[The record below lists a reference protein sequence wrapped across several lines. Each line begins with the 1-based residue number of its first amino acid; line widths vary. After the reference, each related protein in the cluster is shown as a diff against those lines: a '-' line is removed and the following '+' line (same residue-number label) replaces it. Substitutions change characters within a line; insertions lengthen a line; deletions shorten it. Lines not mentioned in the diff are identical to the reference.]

1 MIHSPIPSKVNSFIF
16 KTYVHYLKLFL
27 SQIFSDHL
35 FTRIFNLTFSMSL
48 SETPILWPPHAK
60 NWLIGKDPD
69 AGRDWEQEEKGTTE
83 DEMAGW
89 HHQLD
94 GHEYESTPGTGDG
107 QGGLACCDSW
117 GRQGSDTNE
126 RLNWTELNWWAF
138 LCPLNFAHTLKFQT
152 NFSLI
157 GSLWFIQWLCIH
169 KANTF
174 WFCSN

>member
-69 AGRDWEQEEKGTTE
+69 AGMDMGTGGE
-83 DEMAGW
+83 GDDRGWDGWMASPTRWTWVWVDSRNWWWTGRPGM
-89 HHQLD
+89 LRFMGSPRV
-94 GHEYESTPGTGDG
+94 GHEWATE
-107 QGGLACCDSW
+107 
-117 GRQGSDTNE
+117 
-126 RLNWTELNWWAF
+126 LNWTELMSLSLSSEF
-138 LCPLNFAHTLKFQT
+138 CPHFK
-152 NFSLI
+152 I
-157 GSLWFIQWLCIH
+157 
-169 KANTF
+169 
-174 WFCSN
+174 SN